1 MKFEAFPKIRR
12 IFKDSMIVTEKIDGT
27 NAQIYIEG
35 ANEIGIEGLSPDDPA
50 AIFQTKYALG
60 FKDGNA
66 IYAGSRNRWIST
78 EDDNYGFANWVQANA
93 DELFKLG
100 PGRHFG
106 EWWGKG
112 IQRGYGLTE
121 KRFSLFNTSRWGGN
135 NSELRPNCCHVV
147 PVLGCWQM
155 DTGKIREV
163 LEELKKTGSH
173 ASPGFMDVEGIVVY
187 HPASNQ
193 LFKYTVDD
201 NHKDSK

>member
-1 MKFEAFPKIRR
+1 MEFEAFPKIRR
-12 IFKDSMIVTEKIDGT
+12 IFKDSMIVSEKIDGT
-27 NAQIYIEG
+27 NAQVYI
-35 ANEIGIEGLSPDDPA
+35 PDEEEMKTSA
-50 AIFQTKYALG
+50 RKVW
-60 FKDGNA
+60 
-66 IYAGSRNRWIST
+66 AGSRNRWV
-78 EDDNYGFANWVQANA
+78 EPGNDNYGFAAWVEANYE
-93 DELFKLG
+93 ELLKLG

-135 NSELRPNCCHVV
+135 NAHLRPACCHVV

-155 DTGKIREV
+155 DTGKIREI
-163 LEELKKTGSH
+163 LEELKTSGSQ
-173 ASPGFMDVEGIVVY
+173 ASPGFMDIEGIVVY